1 MNSGSADRPRRL
13 VVASLEAWDEV
24 WRRNQYVIDGLLR
37 ADRELEVLFIE
48 PAADPLFALSS
59 GRRASRGRGLRSAD
73 GYGDRLRL
81 YQPTKALPRRAGS
94 IADRLV
100 TAGIRRAVSRLGWR
114 DGLLWVN
121 DPGQS
126 ALVDVFGWPSLY
138 DMTDDWVAA
147 DRGAREHERIVAGD
161 AELMRRCDEVV
172 VCSTGLSDLKGGE
185 RAVRLIPNAVDV
197 DRYRRPHPRP
207 SDLPDGPVALY
218 VGTLHEDRLDVDLL
232 VRTADAIENATVMLL
247 GPDALTPA
255 NSARLKAHPR
265 ILLAGARARDDVP
278 AYLQHAH
285 VLIVPHL
292 VDDFTESLD
301 PLKLYEYLAVGR
313 PTVSTPV
320 AGFRDA
326 AGIVVAPPSRFASEV
341 VTRLQ
346 NWTPTEL
353 GVDVP
358 DWRDRVA
365 EFREVL
371 DSLQARAGGPV
382 R

>member
-1 MNSGSADRPRRL
+1 M
-13 VVASLEAWDEV
+13 ASLEPWDEV

-73 GYGDRLRL
+73 GYDGRLRL
-81 YQPTKALPRRAGS
+81 YEPTKALPRRAGS

-207 SDLPDGPVALY
+207 SDLPDGPGGPLSSTAS
-218 VGTLHEDRLDVDLL
+218 TA
-232 VRTADAIENATVMLL
+232 VRSARWSGRPLRR
-247 GPDALTPA
+247 
-255 NSARLKAHPR
+255 NSARGSTRRRPGGSNRGCHR
-265 ILLAGARARDDVP
+265 ERDR
-278 AYLQHAH
+278 H
-285 VLIVPHL
+285 
-292 VDDFTESLD
+292 
-301 PLKLYEYLAVGR
+301 
-313 PTVSTPV
+313 
-320 AGFRDA
+320 A
-326 AGIVVAPPSRFASEV
+326 AGP
-341 VTRLQ
+341 
-346 NWTPTEL
+346 
-353 GVDVP
+353 
-358 DWRDRVA
+358 
-365 EFREVL
+365 
-371 DSLQARAGGPV
+371 
-382 R
+382 